1 MSKIQ
6 KKTKNNDIDD
16 STETEYEDT
25 ENYKE
30 ESDNEEESD
39 DDVES
44 DNDDEE
50 SDEEESDN
58 DDDDDEDDNFND
70 ILNDTNNNEIK
81 YIEIKKENRKTM
93 NRLTKY
99 ELVRIISERKQQL
112 IMGAMPLIKN
122 YYELENEE
130 EIVIEELKHGMIP
143 FKIKRPLPNNTYEVW
158 DVSELSFDHLEL
170 NI

>member
-1 MSKIQ
+1 MPKPN
-6 KKTKNNDIDD
+6 KED
-16 STETEYEDT
+16 TEYEVT
-25 ENYKE
+25 EDNEDVE
-30 ESDNEEESD
+30 ES
-39 DDVES
+39 DVES
-44 DNDDEE
+44 DDNIDDDTDNEDLTDDEE
-50 SDEEESDN
+50 LSDDENKEENDEDEEEFENIIN
-58 DDDDDEDDNFND
+58 DVNKNDEV
-70 ILNDTNNNEIK
+70 
-81 YIEIKKENRKTM
+81 YIEVKKEDRKTI

-99 ELVRIISERKQQL
+99 ELVRIIGERKKQL

-158 DVSELSFDHLEL
+158 DVSELTFDHLEL

>member
-1 MSKIQ
+1 MPKPN
-6 KKTKNNDIDD
+6 KNKEDTEYEVTEDNEEVEESDVETDDDIDD
-16 STETEYEDT
+16 T
-25 ENYKE
+25 
-30 ESDNEEESD
+30 DNEELT
-39 DDVES
+39 
-44 DNDDEE
+44 DDEE
-50 SDEEESDN
+50 LSDDENKEENEDEEEFENIIN
-58 DDDDDEDDNFND
+58 DVNKNDE
-70 ILNDTNNNEIK
+70 I
-81 YIEIKKENRKTM
+81 YIEVKKENRKTI

-99 ELVRIISERKQQL
+99 ELVRIIGERKKQL

-158 DVSELSFDHLEL
+158 DVSELTFDHLEL